1 MKKCAGCGKEQPYNK
16 YNAESFS
23 PEHCFKCRI
32 SSVRMGFTAGKSTF
46 HGDTLVGGTIA
57 SDNRNTVDMARSQGH
72 DPVPQK
78 TAGGVGVSAK
88 ELNRLK
94 SKSSFAG
101 KKTVF

>member
-1 MKKCAGCGKEQPYNK
+1 
-16 YNAESFS
+16 
-23 PEHCFKCRI
+23 
-32 SSVRMGFTAGKSTF
+32 VRMGFTVGKAAF
-46 HGDTLVGGTIA
+46 HGDGLVGGTIA
-57 SDNRNTVDMARSQGH
+57 SDNRHTVAMAKQQGH

-88 ELNRLK
+88 ELTRLR